1 MYSASAALTLPM
13 LDRASRMVAQGGL
26 VGVAQAQSGAAPLQW
41 RHGLSLFGDL
51 KYPANFAR
59 FDYVN
64 ANAPKGGT
72 VRQIA
77 YGSFDNFNLVVS
89 GIKGSLAGAVA
100 LTNDT
105 LMVSSFDEVSAEYG
119 LLAQSVGHPDDHSY
133 VVYRLRAEARWH
145 DGKPVTPED
154 VIFSLNAFKAHNPI
168 YAAYYRHVVK
178 AEKTGERDVTFVFD
192 KPGNRELPQIVG
204 QLNVLPKHW
213 WEGKDASG
221 KARDIS
227 ATTLEPPLGCGAYRI
242 RDFVAGRSVVLER
255 VKDYWGRDLNVNI
268 GRNNFDEQRFE
279 YFRDTT
285 VGREAFKADQVD
297 VINENSAKS
306 WATGY
311 DFPAVVD
318 KRVVLEEFDINNI
331 GRMQGFAFN
340 LRRDLF
346 KDVRFRRALNY
357 AFDFEEMNKQLF
369 YGQYKRINSYFEGTE
384 LAASGLPT
392 GQELAILEPLRGKI
406 PDEVFTTPYLNP
418 VNGDPQAVRNNLRE
432 ALKLLKEAGYDI
444 QDRKLRDPKGAPV
457 LVEFLSSD
465 PSSERYTLFF
475 KPALER
481 LGIEVRVRTVDD
493 AQYENRLRNRDFD
506 ITTQVWG
513 QSLSPGNE
521 QRDFWGSDAADQPGS
536 RNLVGI
542 KDAAVD
548 ALIERV
554 IFAKDRA
561 ELIAATHALDRVLL
575 WNFYVIPQW
584 TYGKVRLARWDR
596 FARPEPLP
604 KYAMSGFPALW
615 WWDEQKAVRAS
626 KAG

>member
-1 MYSASAALTLPM
+1 M
-13 LDRASRMVAQGGL
+13 
-26 VGVAQAQSGAAPLQW
+26 
-41 RHGLSLFGDL
+41 
-51 KYPANFAR
+51 
-59 FDYVN
+59 
-64 ANAPKGGT
+64 
-72 VRQIA
+72 
-77 YGSFDNFNLVVS
+77 
-89 GIKGSLAGAVA
+89 
-100 LTNDT
+100 
-105 LMVSSFDEVSAEYG
+105 
-119 LLAQSVGHPDDHSY
+119 
-133 VVYRLRAEARWH
+133 RAEARWH